1 VRRYGGLE
9 APPEEP
15 IAVILCGGGDV
26 LARGIKLVGV
36 MGLSVTALLLSGA
49 AAAENAKAPATQQVE
64 RPTLQRDA
72 ERQEAA
78 PKGEVAELTTV
89 GSQLKEAQDQA
100 EIAASRAQE
109 LDQQTRTLSRDLKT
123 QREAASDAQTHFEE
137 RVRGAYKGEDLT
149 STSIILDSLLSGDS
163 ARVNTIL
170 NGSMARILVKGRG
183 SILFHKDS
191 QQALEDTNRQLSQ
204 KKADYEKLLKEQQQ
218 REEELRGRESKLKI
232 AIGKLSPKKEQMEER
247 IAQLEVAEKDGAFT
261 RPPASGGGG
270 AVAPEQ
276 EREIAQEDIVARPVE
291 EIPYDRYVQI
301 YKAAAKRYGFTE
313 DWFVLAAVGKVE
325 SNHGANMGP
334 SSAGAMG
341 PMQFLPSTWQE
352 YGTDGNGDGEANIM
366 DPEDAIPAAASYL
379 KAGGAPGDWYA
390 ALYTYNRAGWYVRE
404 VLGIAETYRRQAG
417 DDEVESYV

>member
-1 VRRYGGLE
+1 
-9 APPEEP
+9 
-15 IAVILCGGGDV
+15 V

-36 MGLSVTALLLSGA
+36 MGVSVTALLSSGI
-49 AAAENAKAPATQQVE
+49 AAAENAKASATQQTE

-72 ERQEAA
+72 ERQEAT
-78 PKGEVAELTTV
+78 PKGEVAELTKV
-89 GSQLKEAQDQA
+89 GSQLKEAQDQS

-109 LDQQTRTLSRDLKT
+109 LDQQTRTLSRDLET
-123 QREAASDAQTHFEE
+123 QREAASDAQTRFEE

-149 STSIILDSLLSGDS
+149 SASIILDSLLSGDS

-183 SILFHKDS
+183 SIIFHKDS

-204 KKADYEKLLKEQQQ
+204 KKADYEKLLEEQQQ
-218 REEELRGRESKLKI
+218 RAEELRGRESKLKV

-261 RPPASGGGG
+261 RPPASGGAG

-325 SNHGANMGP
+325 SNHGANMSP

-352 YGTDGNGDGEANIM
+352 YGVDGNGDGEANIM

-417 DDEVESYV
+417 DDEVEPYV

>member
-1 VRRYGGLE
+1 
-9 APPEEP
+9 
-15 IAVILCGGGDV
+15 
-26 LARGIKLVGV
+26 
-36 MGLSVTALLLSGA
+36 
-49 AAAENAKAPATQQVE
+49 
-64 RPTLQRDA
+64 
-72 ERQEAA
+72 
-78 PKGEVAELTTV
+78 
-89 GSQLKEAQDQA
+89 
-100 EIAASRAQE
+100 
-109 LDQQTRTLSRDLKT
+109 
-123 QREAASDAQTHFEE
+123 
-137 RVRGAYKGEDLT
+137 
-149 STSIILDSLLSGDS
+149 
-163 ARVNTIL
+163 
-170 NGSMARILVKGRG
+170 MARILVEGRG

-191 QQALEDTNRQLSQ
+191 QQALDDTNRQLSQ

-218 REEELRGRESKLKI
+218 RAEELRGRESKLEV

-352 YGTDGNGDGEANIM
+352 YGVDGNGDGEANIM

-417 DDEVESYV
+417 DDEVEPYV

>member
-1 VRRYGGLE
+1 M
-9 APPEEP
+9 
-15 IAVILCGGGDV
+15 
-26 LARGIKLVGV
+26 GV
-36 MGLSVTALLLSGA
+36 SVTALLLSGA
-49 AAAENAKAPATQQVE
+49 AAAEKAKAPATQQTE

-72 ERQEAA
+72 ERQDAA
-78 PKGEVAELTTV
+78 PKGGVAELTKV

-109 LDQQTRTLSRDLKT
+109 LDQQTRTLSRDLET
-123 QREAASDAQTHFEE
+123 QREAASDARSRFEE

-149 STSIILDSLLSGDS
+149 NASIILDSLLSGDS

-170 NGSMARILVKGRG
+170 NASMARILVKGRG

-191 QQALEDTNRQLSQ
+191 QQALEDTNRQLSK
-204 KKADYEKLLKEQQQ
+204 KKADYEKVLKEQQQ
-218 REEELRGRESKLKI
+218 REEELRGRESKLKV
-232 AIGKLSPKKEQMEER
+232 AIGKLSPQKEQMEER

-334 SSAGAMG
+334 SGAGAMG

-352 YGTDGNGDGEANIM
+352 YGVDGNGDGEANIM

-379 KAGGAPGDWYA
+379 KAGGAPGDRYA

-417 DDEVESYV
+417 DDDVEPYV